1 MTREEFRE
9 LVKNGIV
16 LLDGATGT
24 NLQKRGMPSGVCP
37 EEWILNHREILIDL
51 QKEYIE
57 AGSNIIYAPTFSG
70 NRIKLEEY
78 GLAEKI
84 ESMNRELVRLSKEAA
99 GGRAYVAG
107 DLTMTGEQLYPI
119 GTLTF
124 EELVDIYKEQISY
137 MLMEGV
143 DLFIIETMM
152 SLSESRA
159 ALLAVKETC
168 DLPVMVSLTFTKDL
182 RTLYGTDPATAM
194 VVLQS
199 MGADAVGVNCSTGS
213 RQMSD
218 VISLMKK
225 VAAVPIIGK
234 PNAGLPKLQGD
245 ETVYNMEPDEFAEGI
260 KRLVECG
267 AGIVGGCCGTTPL
280 HIKALKDILKTIK
293 PLPVSEKK
301 PRVLTSERKTLEIDL
316 DGRLFIVGERI
327 NPTGKKALQE
337 ELRQGK
343 LDLVNAMAVEQA
355 ENGADILD
363 INMGMNGIN
372 EKEMLLKT
380 VYEMTKNSELPLC
393 IDSSYSDV
401 IEEALRIY
409 PGRALIN
416 SVSLEKEKMK
426 RLIPC
431 AKKYGAMFILLPV
444 SETGLPKDM
453 EEKKQIISTIVD
465 AALKEG
471 LTREDIVV
479 DGLVNTIGANKN
491 AAFETLATIR
501 FCKEELGV
509 ATIIGLSN
517 ISFGLPGRQFIN
529 STFLALAIQEGLT
542 MAIGNPSQDLLMNTA
557 FAADLLMNKEGSD
570 LRYINRVTSKET
582 VITSKK
588 EERHT
593 IKEEKKHPIYE
604 AVIQGNRNNIVELVK
619 GEIEKGTKPSDVVD
633 HFLIPGINEVGNLF
647 EKQIYFLPQLIS
659 SAETMKAGIEYLEPL
674 LEQGEGNKKAGTIV
688 IATVS
693 GDIHDIGKNL
703 VVLMLKN
710 YGFDVID
717 LGKDVPTE
725 QIIHTA
731 KEKDADIIALS
742 ALMTTTM
749 IEMKTVVRRAKEE
762 GLRAKIIIGGAVIT
776 KSYAAEIGADGYAK
790 DAGDT
795 VKVAKELIVK

>member
-1 MTREEFRE
+1 M
-9 LVKNGIV
+9 
-16 LLDGATGT
+16 
-24 NLQKRGMPSGVCP
+24 
-37 EEWILNHREILIDL
+37 
-51 QKEYIE
+51 
-57 AGSNIIYAPTFSG
+57 
-70 NRIKLEEY
+70 
-78 GLAEKI
+78 
-84 ESMNRELVRLSKEAA
+84 
-99 GGRAYVAG
+99 
-107 DLTMTGEQLYPI
+107 
-119 GTLTF
+119 
-124 EELVDIYKEQISY
+124 
-137 MLMEGV
+137 
-143 DLFIIETMM
+143 
-152 SLSESRA
+152 
-159 ALLAVKETC
+159 
-168 DLPVMVSLTFTKDL
+168 
-182 RTLYGTDPATAM
+182 
-194 VVLQS
+194 
-199 MGADAVGVNCSTGS
+199 
-213 RQMSD
+213 
-218 VISLMKK
+218 
-225 VAAVPIIGK
+225 
-234 PNAGLPKLQGD
+234 
-245 ETVYNMEPDEFAEGI
+245 
-260 KRLVECG
+260 
-267 AGIVGGCCGTTPL
+267 
-280 HIKALKDILKTIK
+280 
-293 PLPVSEKK
+293 
-301 PRVLTSERKTLEIDL
+301 
-316 DGRLFIVGERI
+316 
-327 NPTGKKALQE
+327 
-337 ELRQGK
+337 
-343 LDLVNAMAVEQA
+343 
-355 ENGADILD
+355 
-363 INMGMNGIN
+363 
-372 EKEMLLKT
+372 
-380 VYEMTKNSELPLC
+380 
-393 IDSSYSDV
+393 
-401 IEEALRIY
+401 
-409 PGRALIN
+409 
-416 SVSLEKEKMK
+416 
-426 RLIPC
+426 
-431 AKKYGAMFILLPV
+431 
-444 SETGLPKDM
+444 
-453 EEKKQIISTIVD
+453 
-465 AALKEG
+465 
-471 LTREDIVV
+471 
-479 DGLVNTIGANKN
+479 NTIGANKN

-588 EERHT
+588 EERQI

-674 LEQGEGNKKAGTIV
+674 LEHGEGNKKTGTIV

-749 IEMKTVVRRAKEE
+749 IGMKTVVRRAKEE

-776 KSYAAEIGADGYAK
+776 KSYADEIGADGYAK